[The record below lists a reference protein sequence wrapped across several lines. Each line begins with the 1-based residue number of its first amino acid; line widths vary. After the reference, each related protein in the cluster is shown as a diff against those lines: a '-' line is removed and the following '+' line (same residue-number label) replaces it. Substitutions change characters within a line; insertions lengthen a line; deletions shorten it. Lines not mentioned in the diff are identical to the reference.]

1 MIKLV
6 VFDWNGVLIAD
17 TQAVV
22 DIDNHLL
29 EMYGRK
35 PITVRQYREIFTMPV
50 KDFFYALGFSEK
62 EMEKESENIQR
73 QFHELYEARIAKI
86 RTRSGARH
94 LLEFLK
100 ERNIASIIL
109 SNHTKEGLE
118 TQLKRLRIDQY
129 FSRVIT
135 NDMHTT
141 MQRKNKADKLAD
153 IVKNSP
159 YAGSEILVI
168 GDSPEETEAGKRAGI
183 KTVAITGGYYSV
195 RRLKKANP
203 DYLIHNLT
211 ELISIVNPAP

>member
-22 DIDNHLL
+22 DIDNRLL

-50 KDFFYALGFSEK
+50 KDFFYALGFSEE

-100 ERNIASIIL
+100 ERNIVSIIL
-109 SNHTKEGLE
+109 SNHTRDGLKI
-118 TQLKRLRIDQY
+118 QLKRLGIDQY
-129 FSRVIT
+129 FSRVVT

-141 MQRKNKADKLAD
+141 MQQKNKADKLAD

-183 KTVAITGGYYSV
+183 KTVAITGGYYSE
-195 RRLKKANP
+195 RRLKEANP

-211 ELISIVNPAP
+211 ELIGIVNPAP